1 MKKLLLLSALL
12 IFACT
17 DDEGNPCVYEPTL
30 TTEAVTD
37 ITETSATLNG
47 VISIVSEN
55 CELAPGEMQGF
66 VYSTNS
72 SPTNDDNVEVVYGTD
87 ISTSIEGL
95 EPNTTYYVRLFL
107 TNTIGEFYGNE
118 IDFTTE
124 EEITGESEF
133 KGLWSGDFTGEDNGT
148 WTLTVQDTGI
158 VVGSFTSKDYNE
170 IYSFSGSVD
179 ENGEIIAS
187 ITLENVVGSFSG
199 NLNNGLSLGSYTA
212 SNRSGDFQGRLS
224 TDDESQIVN
233 NWNYYSAEYDSGE
246 ILYYD
251 NEIYCSEL
259 YMEFRED
266 GTFTDYFYA
275 DYSDDPDPD
284 CPQEPMYG
292 TFSVQDGYYEMLYDS
307 GGNQDLSES
316 DIYITYPDDN
326 TINYIYQNVLWT
338 YKISIDD

>member
-1 MKKLLLLSALL
+1 MKRLILLSALF

-30 TTEAVTD
+30 TTQAVTD

-55 CELAPGEMQGF
+55 CEVAPGEMQGF

-95 EPNTTYYVRLFL
+95 EPNTTYYIRLFL

-148 WTLTVQDTGI
+148 WTLTVQDTGCLLY
-158 VVGSFTSKDYNE
+158 TSPSPRD
-170 IYSFSGSVD
+170 
-179 ENGEIIAS
+179 
-187 ITLENVVGSFSG
+187 
-199 NLNNGLSLGSYTA
+199 
-212 SNRSGDFQGRLS
+212 
-224 TDDESQIVN
+224 
-233 NWNYYSAEYDSGE
+233 
-246 ILYYD
+246 
-251 NEIYCSEL
+251 
-259 YMEFRED
+259 
-266 GTFTDYFYA
+266 
-275 DYSDDPDPD
+275 
-284 CPQEPMYG
+284 
-292 TFSVQDGYYEMLYDS
+292 
-307 GGNQDLSES
+307 
-316 DIYITYPDDN
+316 
-326 TINYIYQNVLWT
+326 
-338 YKISIDD
+338 